1 MMKAIA
7 LVVSGMLAGGGTA
20 ALVLKRHYEGVAE
33 EEIATARAEY
43 KKENT
48 NLKEQN
54 IALMDEIMKL
64 NPTAVYNGEQPGL
77 DKKIRDAY
85 KATKAD
91 KPLSEDDIL
100 NLSAQDLIKDL
111 DYSSSAFREDRVD
124 NVPNP
129 PMHDDEDRP
138 HGFKMYDRTT
148 DNFNPADE
156 ERSFDVPYVVSLAE
170 FTNDE
175 EDFDKITITYFETD
189 DTLIDERDE
198 TLGIENSVGQANLLR
213 FGVGSES
220 PDVVYIRNE
229 TLKIDFEVCRN
240 LGSYTQT
247 VLGIP
252 EWNSK
257 DIAQPKPRVK
267 KMRDRSD

>member
-1 MMKAIA
+1 
-7 LVVSGMLAGGGTA
+7 
-20 ALVLKRHYEGVAE
+20 
-33 EEIATARAEY
+33 
-43 KKENT
+43 
-48 NLKEQN
+48 
-54 IALMDEIMKL
+54 
-64 NPTAVYNGEQPGL
+64 
-77 DKKIRDAY
+77 
-85 KATKAD
+85 
-91 KPLSEDDIL
+91 
-100 NLSAQDLIKDL
+100 LIKDL
-111 DYSSSAFREDRVD
+111 DYSSDAFREERVN

-129 PMHDDEDRP
+129 VQDDDDDRTP
-138 HGFKMYDRTT
+138 GFKMYDRTT
-148 DNFNPADE
+148 DNFNPANEDRE
-156 ERSFDVPYVVSLAE
+156 FDKPYVVSLAE

-198 TLGIENSVGQANLLR
+198 TLPIDASVGQANLLR
-213 FGVGSES
+213 FGVGSENK
-220 PDVVYIRNE
+220 DIVYIRNE
-229 TLKIDFEVCRN
+229 QLKIDFEVCRN